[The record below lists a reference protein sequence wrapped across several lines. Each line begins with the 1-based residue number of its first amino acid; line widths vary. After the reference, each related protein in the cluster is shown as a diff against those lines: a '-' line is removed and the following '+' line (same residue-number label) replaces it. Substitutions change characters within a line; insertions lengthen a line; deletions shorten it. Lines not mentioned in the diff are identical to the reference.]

1 MKSIKHVNVGTVG
14 HIDYGR
20 VLMYSGERGYRSALE
35 DYPSSMPSIR
45 WYTGTPQP
53 EHIYWL
59 DGLVVVAGRVLHDA
73 GIYDNVENPSG
84 KAALVDYP
92 GIVHEEPPQ
101 FVLDGKGGFRS
112 IRNIVG
118 KSSLVLDEFI
128 AQCEMG
134 YVSNETRLIRRDR
147 NKARL
152 VADRKSIIPSRGQ
165 IRWAISMMQWDESA
179 IMKIAGMIDKQR

>member
-14 HIDYGR
+14 HIDHGR
-20 VLMYSGERGYRSALE
+20 VLQYTGHRGYRSVVENYL
-35 DYPSSMPSIR
+35 SN
-45 WYTGTPQP
+45 TPYIERGVNYVVP
-53 EHIYWL
+53 EFIYWL

-73 GIYDNVENPSG
+73 KIYDVENPS
-84 KAALVDYP
+84 AAAAV
-92 GIVHEEPPQ
+92 VHEEPPQ
-101 FVLDGKGGFRS
+101 FMLDGKGGLRS
-112 IRNIVG
+112 FGNALG

-128 AQCEMG
+128 AQCEIG

-165 IRWAISMMQWDESA
+165 IRWAISMTQWDEST